1 MLQIKKKRKEI
12 EIDNDRNGSRL
23 TGFHDF
29 FSR

>member
-1 MLQIKKKRKEI
+1 MVQIKKKKKEI

-23 TGFHDF
+23 TDFHDF